1 MAACIYPSLDFT
13 VHFWLDVLHPL
24 ALMQVHCYTMST
36 HSEEFCCFL
45 FTLEYKVKVDVFQP
59 AHLIIQ
65 PIKLSLNVQFDW
77 LVGVTIRLKA
87 EWKCTSMEP
96 GEECVDTVATGI

>member
-1 MAACIYPSLDFT
+1 MYL
-13 VHFWLDVLHPL
+13 PL
-24 ALMQVHCYTMST
+24 SRFYSSFLTRCTSPPLLSCKYIIIPCRPTQKNFVVFCLLLST
-36 HSEEFCCFL
+36 C
-45 FTLEYKVKVDVFQP
+45 KVDVFQP

-96 GEECVDTVATGI
+96 GEECVDTVTTGI

>member
-1 MAACIYPSLDFT
+1 MYFT
-13 VHFWLDVLHPL
+13 PL
-24 ALMQVHCYTMST
+24 LSCKYIVILCRPTQ
-36 HSEEFCCFL
+36 L
-45 FTLEYKVKVDVFQP
+45 FTLEYKVKVDVFQQ

-96 GEECVDTVATGI
+96 GEECVDTVTTGI